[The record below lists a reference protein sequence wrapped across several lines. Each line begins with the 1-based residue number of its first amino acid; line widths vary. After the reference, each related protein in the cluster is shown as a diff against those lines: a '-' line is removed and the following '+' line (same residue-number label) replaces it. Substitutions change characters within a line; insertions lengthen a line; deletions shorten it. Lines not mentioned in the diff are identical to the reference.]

1 MNVTGRPLERL
12 SLAGRSIA
20 VIGALMVVAWP
31 VAAGLN
37 PALLAPLLPPGVTV
51 EGAQRWAALG
61 ASLVPGVLFLGAM
74 IEAFRLFG
82 LLGRGEAFSTAMP
95 RSLERLALWALAS
108 AIAGVVTPTLIGLIA
123 TADAAEGQRQ
133 LLIRFGSGEITG
145 LIVALLLLAFGRVMR
160 EAMRVARENRE
171 FV

>member
-1 MNVTGRPLERL
+1 
-12 SLAGRSIA
+12 
-20 VIGALMVVAWP
+20 
-31 VAAGLN
+31 
-37 PALLAPLLPPGVTV
+37 
-51 EGAQRWAALG
+51 
-61 ASLVPGVLFLGAM
+61 
-74 IEAFRLFG
+74 
-82 LLGRGEAFSTAMP
+82 MP

-108 AIAGVVTPTLIGLIA
+108 AAAGVVTPTLIGLIA

-133 LLIRFGSGEITG
+133 LVIRFGSGEITG